1 MMILRFWAADGR
13 HVTNRIAVV
22 KTQSRP
28 SFICTSEIS
37 TDVTSVLQAVAH
49 EREFFA
55 KVTLP
60 LPVRWLDSSWDT
72 QTELSSCAIQPM
84 NVTPS
89 MARWMTHSSKGPAF
103 AYSTIS
109 VRSCQNSAP
118 PATHKCIEQDGSRG
132 RLKHGMQ
139 FRKDGR
145 QIGSARQRV
154 EPWSETQGYFFFQAE
169 DGIRD
174 YKVTGVQ
181 TCALPI

>member
-72 QTELSSCAIQPM
+72 QTALSSCSIQPM
-84 NVTPS
+84 NVSPS

-109 VRSCQNSAP
+109 VRSCQNCAP
-118 PATHKCIEQDGSRG
+118 PATRKRTEQDGSRG
-132 RLKHGMQ
+132 RLKPRA
-139 FRKDGR
+139 FETWDA
-145 QIGSARQRV
+145 ISQR
-154 EPWSETQGYFFFQAE
+154 
-169 DGIRD
+169 R
-174 YKVTGVQ
+174 
-181 TCALPI
+181 

>member
-60 LPVRWLDSSWDT
+60 LPVRWLDSS
-72 QTELSSCAIQPM
+72 LG
-84 NVTPS
+84 
-89 MARWMTHSSKGPAF
+89 HSDRVVILCHSANECDAF
-103 AYSTIS
+103 
-109 VRSCQNSAP
+109 
-118 PATHKCIEQDGSRG
+118 DGT
-132 RLKHGMQ
+132 LDDPQ
-139 FRKDGR
+139 FERTGFRILDNFR
-145 QIGSARQRV
+145 QIVPELRATSH
-154 EPWSETQGYFFFQAE
+154 P
-169 DGIRD
+169 
-174 YKVTGVQ
+174 
-181 TCALPI
+181 